1 MWDGCRLENAPE
13 TPKTGKPRRRWKW
26 TRRFLWAAL
35 VLLALLVWL
44 NGPGIRWLGP
54 KIASHFMEKS
64 GVRGGFE
71 LEGSLS
77 GGISV
82 KNLRL
87 ATDSTLKELKL
98 GSATPFYRVS
108 ELVHGR
114 VDGIRIDGLH
124 VDLNLDAKSAETK
137 PDTEAK
143 KPFDAK
149 ALGETLRTIRG
160 KVLPLAVDLT
170 DISLATTK
178 DGKPFLTLAPS
189 DLHHTPGDS
198 AIRID
203 LGSLTDATGRAWPAA
218 KSVITWELE
227 KLHLDR
233 IDPLPDISVRD
244 LALAMPLNEE
254 PSAEC
259 ELGINEATFLLG
271 ASPGFSSLRLDL
283 RDGRLSAAEIAT
295 RFGVKLPVGADL
307 TSLSVNVDGVLPDPK
322 SATGEARLLL
332 ENIVS
337 GEWKAPKLSLDAK
350 LDDSQ
355 ATVAASGEA
364 LNSGFSLHA
373 EAPVSRDGGK
383 LGVGDVKGNFNVAEV
398 ARLMTALSENV
409 KAIDPATP
417 VPASSLDGNFQIAMK
432 EMKPASADVSLS
444 LKPVDPQVASALD
457 LVGRWEPEK
466 PLDVK
471 LQLDGAKLAATY
483 DLKSATYSG
492 NSTFE
497 GFRSARIDPWL
508 AAFKA
513 ASGGAVDLSGTWI
526 GGGDVKGAIHHGELA
541 IGALDFHR
549 KDAQAIQAKG
559 TVRYRWPEEVI
570 VKGLGATAG
579 DQSVSLNAKLADGWL
594 ELTDL
599 GWRERDTMFA
609 TGTAKLPVPQDF
621 SKWKETLAND
631 TRPLATDIDTQVLP
645 LVLLKQWVPAAAKLD
660 PRSTGR
666 VKLLVSGTYAKP
678 VIDAII
684 EAKNLRSPDQP
695 KLPPAELTIK
705 LVGKDGRLSV
715 DGRVTAPDYPPT
727 VLTASMPFRPAE
739 WAEKP
744 GLVLTEK
751 ISARVDL
758 PRLDLSRFTSLVPA
772 ARKISGTVT
781 GNVDVAGEI
790 GKPDI
795 KGRVDLTNLGFTP
808 VNDDIPTVNGAGLGV
823 NFTSQKITV
832 ENLKATVAGGT
843 LQGGGSLTIV
853 DGKPGPL
860 DFRINANRLP
870 IVRNDS
876 LIMRASADLRLSGT
890 LERSVLSGTASV
902 VDSLFYRDIEL
913 LPIGS
918 PFTAPSAAALPKIDA
933 PAKAGSS
940 VPEPFRNWGIDL
952 RVRSENPFLIRGN
965 FATGRIDMDLKVGG
979 TFGTPSPNGEV
990 RISDLKAELPFSTL
1004 NVRRGFVKF
1013 DGGMDPAL
1021 EIRGT
1026 AEPRPYRVNLFVYGR
1041 ASNPQLVLTSNP
1053 PMPDNEIMTLLATGT
1068 TTSGLENPQGASSRA
1083 MQLLAEEIRRGRFP
1097 VGRQLRP
1104 LLGLLDR
1111 VDFSVAEAD
1120 PYTSESFSTAT
1131 LMLSDRWYLSAGMGA
1146 EGDSRVLGI
1155 WRLSFK

>member
-1 MWDGCRLENAPE
+1 MENTAE
-13 TPKTGKPRRRWKW
+13 SQKIEKPRRKWKW

-35 VLLALLVWL
+35 LLLAALVWL

-54 KIASHFMEKS
+54 KVAAYFMEKS
-64 GVRGGFE
+64 GFRGGFE
-71 LEGSLS
+71 LDGSLT

-87 ATDSTLKELKL
+87 ATDSTLKELTL
-98 GSATPFYRVS
+98 GRATPLYRIS

-114 VDGIRIDGLH
+114 VDGIRLDGLH
-124 VDLNLDAKSAETK
+124 VNLDLDAKGSETK
-137 PDTEAK
+137 PDDPEK

-149 ALGETLRTIRG
+149 AIGETLRSIRG
-160 KVLPLAVDLT
+160 NVLPLAVDLT

-189 DLHHTPGDS
+189 ALHHQPGDS

-203 LGSLTDATGRAWPAA
+203 LGTLTDATGRAWPAA
-218 KSVITWELE
+218 KSVITWDPE

-233 IDPLPDISVRD
+233 IDPLPDISLRE
-244 LALAMPLNEE
+244 LTISMPVNEE

-271 ASPGFSSLRLDL
+271 TSPGFGSLRLDL
-283 RDGRLSAAEIAT
+283 RDGRLSAAEIAG
-295 RFGVKLPVGADL
+295 RFGMELPAGADL
-307 TSLSVNVDGVLPDPK
+307 TSFSVNVDGVLPDPM

-337 GEWKAPKLSLDAK
+337 GEWKVPKLSLDAK
-350 LDDSQ
+350 LDAGQ
-355 ATVAASGEA
+355 AAIATSGEA
-364 LNSGFSLHA
+364 LNSGFSLNA
-373 EAPVSRDGGK
+373 TAPITRGDGR
-383 LGVGDVKGNFNVAEV
+383 LGIGEVKGDLKVTEV
-398 ARLMTALSENV
+398 ARLVTALAEHV
-409 KAIDPATP
+409 KAIDPASP
-417 VPASSLDGNFQIAMK
+417 VPASALDGTFRIAMTDLK
-432 EMKPASADVSLS
+432 PTVAEADLALKPA
-444 LKPVDPQVASALD
+444 DPQAATGLN
-457 LVGRWEPEK
+457 LTGRWEPGK

-471 LQLDGAKLAATY
+471 LRIDGAKIAATY
-483 DLKSATYSG
+483 DLKSATYAG

-497 GFRSARIDPWL
+497 AFKSARLDPWL

-513 ASGGAVDLSGTWI
+513 ATGGVVDLSGNWT
-526 GGGDVKGAIHHGELA
+526 GGGDVKGGIHHGELM
-541 IGALDFHR
+541 IGSLDLRR
-549 KDAQAIQAKG
+549 KEAQAIQAKG
-559 TVRYRWPEEVI
+559 SVSYRWPEEVLI
-570 VKGLGATAG
+570 KGLGATAG
-579 DQSVSLNAKLADGWL
+579 EQSVFLNAKLAGGWL

-599 GWRERDTMFA
+599 GWRERDTTFA
-609 TGTAKLPVPQDF
+609 TGSAKLPVPQDF
-621 SKWKETLAND
+621 SKWKETIAND

-666 VKLLVSGTYAKP
+666 VKLQISGTYAKP
-678 VIDAII
+678 VIDAVV

-695 KLPPAELTIK
+695 KLPPADLTIK
-705 LVGKDGRLSV
+705 LAGKDGRLSV
-715 DGRVTAPDYPPT
+715 DGRVTAPDFPPT
-727 VLTASMPFRPAE
+727 VLTASMPFRPSE
-739 WAEKP
+739 WAENP
-744 GLVLTEK
+744 DLVLTEK

-772 ARKISGTVT
+772 ARKIAGTVT
-781 GNVDVAGEI
+781 GNVDVAGEA

-795 KGRVDLTNLGFTP
+795 KGRVDLTNLGFVP
-808 VNDDIPTVNGAGLGV
+808 ADDGIPSVAGAGLSV
-823 NFTSQKITV
+823 TFTPQKVAV
-832 ENLKATVAGGT
+832 ENLKAAVAGGT
-843 LQGGGSLTIV
+843 LQGGGSLAIV
-853 DGKPGPL
+853 DGKPGQL
-860 DFRINANRLP
+860 DFRINANHLP
-870 IVRNDS
+870 LLRNDS
-876 LIMRASADLRLSGT
+876 LIMRANADLRLAGT
-890 LERSVLSGTASV
+890 FERAALTGTASV

-965 FATGRIDMDLKVGG
+965 FATGRVDLDLRVGG
-979 TFGTPSPNGEV
+979 NFGSPSPKGEV

-1004 NVRRGFVKF
+1004 NVKRGFVKF
-1013 DGGMDPAL
+1013 DGGMDPSL

-1026 AEPRPYRVNLFVYGR
+1026 AEPRPYQVNLFVYGR

-1053 PMPDNEIMTLLATGT
+1053 PLAENEIMTLLATGT

-1083 MQLLAEEIRRGRFP
+1083 MQLLAEELRRGRFA
-1097 VGRQLRP
+1097 VGKQLRP

-1111 VDFSVAEAD
+1111 VDFSLAEAD
-1120 PYTSESFSTAT
+1120 PYTSESYSTAT
-1131 LMLSDRWYLSAGMGA
+1131 LMLTDRWFVSAGMGA

-1155 WRLSFK
+1155 WRISFK